1 MERHELE
8 DRIRAS
14 LQARADDV
22 QPTPELWERVSERT
36 TRRARWALGG
46 WVMSGAAAVV
56 AIVVG
61 GMVLFGGPRSVQID
75 QQPDIADT
83 PTDAPVPGPTA
94 DPTIVTTDGQLLR
107 VVEPGTGEVQLE
119 VDPRAGLAEGATIE
133 ELAVRPDTGDGML
146 TVASVIEVE
155 GSYDIDVTVIDPAN
169 GERVDRQPIGM
180 GVPATDLPPDVVWSQ
195 DGRYLMWAGSS
206 TADDAQAGPALW
218 AYDWTER
225 PADDIDGRAAVTV
238 TAPGA
243 DGALFSE
250 GGTVDLRTW
259 QGPSDGESVVVAT
272 SPTGGAWRIGLAAQ
286 TSDCGGA
293 TPCPPTWNAAISPIG
308 FEGGSLADVATLA
321 SGIDLSL
328 VARSGQPGDAEGGT
342 LALLAGAMGDQQ
354 RELDV
359 PELVPGGSAA
369 PTDGWLAAAGDQVAV
384 GFGPVTGYL
393 LTVTGD
399 TIEDVEVAGTVAL
412 PEGTTAASMALPAT
426 GDDAT
431 SAPDGTATED
441 TALADGVPGHV
452 VRVRPRPGPAAT
464 GRPRHRRGRCGLGPP
479 RRPGWPRPS
488 RAASPCAPAARRGT
502 CRSSRAGPSARPSR
516 WPGPVSVPARWSRNE
531 VLPDTMQPT
540 NTGTI
545 AERAESNPVFSPD
558 GTWLAWVETPQGAAS
573 SAQVRFVPWSEDGPV
588 DGAQQAAL
596 ASDDSTRPV
605 ELLDWA
611 AESGQAAVLTLR
623 PATEPGTD
631 AQQPSTMI
639 ELRLPGGGDPRRSN
653 PDVDVGGPAG
663 RALRCRLVPL
673 RGRHRALHRLRRRQ
687 RRAGR
692 ARRRPGS
699 AVPSGAVRLQRGPA
713 CVAFGP
719 GDALVQRADGAWQR
733 VQLDDGATSAVE
745 VPDGTVAVLPWSTT
759 G

>member
-250 GGTVDLRTW
+250 GGTVDLRAW

-426 GDDAT
+426 GT
-431 SAPDGTATED
+431 TTPAPDGTATED
-441 TALADGVPGHV
+441 TALVDGVPSHV
-452 VRVRPRPGPAAT
+452 VVSGPGPGQLRLVDRATGEEVAAWDRPDGLVAEAFPGSVAVRPGSTPGDLQVVTRWTVGEAESLAWTRVR
-464 GRPRHRRGRCGLGPP
+464 
-479 RRPGWPRPS
+479 
-488 RAASPCAPAARRGT
+488 
-502 CRSSRAGPSARPSR
+502 AGQVVA
-516 WPGPVSVPARWSRNE
+516 NE
-531 VLPDTMQPT
+531 VLPDTMQPD

-639 ELRLPGGGDPRRSN
+639 ELRLPGGGDPRASN
-653 PDVDVGGPAG
+653 PTWTSVDLPGVLFDAGSYPFEDGTERYIAFDGGNDVLVGLAD
-663 RALRCRLVPL
+663 A
-673 RGRHRALHRLRRRQ
+673 
-687 RRAGR
+687 
-692 ARRRPGS
+692 PGS
-699 AVPSGAVRLQRGPA
+699 AVPSGAVAFSEGRV
-713 CVAFGP
+713 VAFGP